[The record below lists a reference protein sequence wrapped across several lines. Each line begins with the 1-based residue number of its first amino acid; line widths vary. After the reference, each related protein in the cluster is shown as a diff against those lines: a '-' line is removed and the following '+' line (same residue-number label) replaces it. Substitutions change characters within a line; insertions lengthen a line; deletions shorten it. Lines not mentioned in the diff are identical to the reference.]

1 MTRYD
6 LEYKGVTCVAVDWEA
21 DPPQFVFKYK
31 GFTIGYVQKR
41 YISQSADTDHIRCAI
56 EQFLEDYMEKY
67 EMSNLGIAGFEQYSE
82 LSEPLP
88 EPNVGNCKRCVN
100 KHNCGNKNKREA
112 SWCERYRPRNKNKRR
127 KERR

>member
-1 MTRYD
+1 MTKYD
-6 LEYKGVTCVAVDWEA
+6 LEYKGVTCTAVEWEA

-56 EQFLEDYMEKY
+56 EQFLEDYEEKF
-67 EMSNLGIAGFEQYSE
+67 EMCNLGVFDQYSA
-82 LSEPLP
+82 LCDFMP

-100 KHNCGNKNKREA
+100 KHNCGNKNKKEA
-112 SWCERYRPRNKNKRR
+112 SWCERYRPEIKRKKGKKR
-127 KERR
+127 K